1 MPLQVHDV
9 GLASLNVVGLHGC
22 EGFAALHPANALG
35 EVFSLHAYIRGESY
49 GSFRKMAAGRPFSVG
64 EFFGSL
70 GGAYVA
76 FVGLS
81 ELTLPD
87 RELKQIGSRKR
98 PLAKA

>member
-1 MPLQVHDV
+1 MRD
-9 GLASLNVVGLHGC
+9 
-22 EGFAALHPANALG
+22 
-35 EVFSLHAYIRGESY
+35 ESY
-49 GSFRKMAAGRPFSVG
+49 SSFRKMAAGRPFSIG

-70 GGAYVA
+70 GAAYVE

-81 ELTLPD
+81 ELTPPD